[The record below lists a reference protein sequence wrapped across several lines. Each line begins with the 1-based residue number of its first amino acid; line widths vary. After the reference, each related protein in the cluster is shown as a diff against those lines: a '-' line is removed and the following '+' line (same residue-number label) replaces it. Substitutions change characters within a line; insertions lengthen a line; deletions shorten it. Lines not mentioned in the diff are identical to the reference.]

1 MVEKNPVITYNLIG
15 QALLSRYH
23 PSLDPQGRFQSEAGK
38 EPLALRR
45 EWGFAPLCG
54 AAAISMAALKAPVAP
69 EEGTTGSH
77 PVVSRDFYVFCRL

>member
-1 MVEKNPVITYNLIG
+1 MLIG
-15 QALLSRYH
+15 YVIILLFH

-54 AAAISMAALKAPVAP
+54 AAAISMAALKAPVAQ
-69 EEGTTGSH
+69 EEGTTLGDSPNRGS
-77 PVVSRDFYVFCRL
+77 FYFFPLLYFAFTIS